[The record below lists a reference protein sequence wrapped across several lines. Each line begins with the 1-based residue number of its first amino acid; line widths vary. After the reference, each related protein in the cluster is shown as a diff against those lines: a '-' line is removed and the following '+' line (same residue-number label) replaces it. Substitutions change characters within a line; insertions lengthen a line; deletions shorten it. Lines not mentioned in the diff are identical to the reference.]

1 MGSLLA
7 VMFLGLSVLA
17 AHMHIAPF
25 EAGTPTVISQ
35 IGKLVFGTSTAG
47 HALFYALQAATT
59 LILVLAA
66 NTSFADFPRLA
77 SFQAADSF
85 LPRQLTKRGHRLVF
99 SNGIIIL
106 SVASIALLI
115 VTNAQVHR
123 LIPLYAIGVF
133 TSFTLSQASMAR
145 RHWRLREEGWH
156 KGLVINGFGA
166 FLSLVV
172 DIIFAIT
179 KFTHGAWVVIA
190 AIPLMVIALLRL
202 ARQYTTEAAELE
214 EDVPF
219 AATARIL
226 DRHVVLVLIDQLD
239 LAAARAIQYART
251 LMPDEL
257 RAVHFV
263 LDPLRAEELADSW
276 RRLGLTRI
284 PLELR
289 QCSDRLLDR
298 AAIAVTAEALAD
310 GRTEVSV
317 LLPDRRY
324 SGLWHRVL
332 HDRTAEAIAEQV
344 SRLAHANVTLVPY
357 HLGTTVRLKDEPVR
371 KQSGAGRPKAPS
383 HVAEETPVVDAI
395 TTSFT
400 PREGCVAIGSI
411 QWRDRVCIAG
421 VVRSTRIQPKGGV
434 PTLECVVADDTGSI
448 SIVFL
453 GRRQV
458 PGIDTGSRLVAQ
470 GMAGSHF
477 GRLAILNPEY
487 QLLDESAEVGSLS

>member
-1 MGSLLA
+1 
-7 VMFLGLSVLA
+7 
-17 AHMHIAPF
+17 HMHVAPF
-25 EAGTPTVISQ
+25 EKGTPTVISQ
-35 IGKLVFGTSTAG
+35 VGKLVFGTSPAG
-47 HALFYALQAATT
+47 HVFFYVLQAATT

-106 SVASIALLI
+106 SVASIALLV
-115 VTNAQVHR
+115 VTNAKVDR
-123 LIPLYAIGVF
+123 LIPMYAIGVF
-133 TSFTLSQASMAR
+133 TSFTLSQASMAK
-145 RHWRLREEGWH
+145 RHLRLREEGWRR
-156 KGLVINGFGA
+156 GLIINGFGA
-166 FLSLVV
+166 FLSLTV

-190 AIPLMVIALLRL
+190 SIPVMVALLLRL
-202 ARQYTTEAAELE
+202 ARQYTTEAEELE
-214 EDVPF
+214 EDVPL

-263 LDPLRAEELADSW
+263 LDPLRAEELAEEW

-324 SGLWHRVL
+324 RGLWHRVL

-344 SRLAHANVTLVPY
+344 SRLAHANVTRVPY
-357 HLGTTVRLKDEPVR
+357 HLGTKVRLKEVPTRTPPTAPRHEGSSWVPPEPADGD
-371 KQSGAGRPKAPS
+371 SGGRPF
-383 HVAEETPVVDAI
+383 V
-395 TTSFT
+395 

-411 QWRDRVCIAG
+411 QWRDRVDISG
-421 VVRSTRIQPKGGV
+421 TVRSTRIQPKGGV
-434 PTLECVVADDTGSI
+434 PTLECVIADETGSI

-458 PGIDTGSRLVAQ
+458 AGIEPGTRLVAR

-477 GRLAILNPEY
+477 DRLAILNPEY
-487 QLLDESAEVGSLS
+487 ELLDESSELP